1 MRGEI
6 KRIEYG
12 PKFLRSFGKLSRIV
26 QEKAETKERIFKV
39 NAFDSRL
46 DTHKLHGKD
55 NGRWAYSVDYE
66 YRIKF
71 IFLDDNDG
79 VLYLDIGTHDEI
91 YR

>member
-6 KRIEYG
+6 KRIEYS
-12 PKFLRSFGKLSRIV
+12 PKFLRSLGKLPYAI
-26 QEKAETKERIFKV
+26 QEKAETKEKIFR
-39 NAFDSRL
+39 NDIFDPRL

-55 NGRWAYSVDYE
+55 QGRWAYSVDYE

-71 IFLDDNDG
+71 IFLNDNRG
-79 VLYLDIGTHDEI
+79 VFYLDIGMHDEV